1 MSDRIPVGP
10 LWPGPARPRPLK
22 PGRAR
27 TKLETAELKPSR
39 AQAGSSS
46 SEVVLGL
53 EREVGPRQA
62 REQGHLEQSRLGQ
75 GLASLEAEGEPGE
88 SASAR
93 ALADSKPKRRYLGK
107 IKSIAFYIVFT
118 YLST

>member
-39 AQAGSSS
+39 AQAGPSS

-53 EREVGPRQA
+53 EQEVGPRQA
-62 REQGHLEQSRLGQ
+62 RAQGHLEQKCLER

-88 SASAR
+88 SA
-93 ALADSKPKRRYLGK
+93 
-107 IKSIAFYIVFT
+107 
-118 YLST
+118 